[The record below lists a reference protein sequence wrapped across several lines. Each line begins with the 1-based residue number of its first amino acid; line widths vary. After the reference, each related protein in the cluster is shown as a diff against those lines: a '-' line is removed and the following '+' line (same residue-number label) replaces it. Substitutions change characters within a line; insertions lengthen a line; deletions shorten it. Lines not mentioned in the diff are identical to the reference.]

1 MSRGFAY
8 AIHFGLGAFW
18 LFFLY
23 FFVHAYGGSFAAWI
37 WVAAALVLWSLDAA
51 RMAAAREPW
60 RVTFFWW
67 LGTFVAPFVAGYRAY
82 RAITVVAPEEPA
94 EVDAV
99 SDDELRRRL
108 SVAES
113 TLAALQ
119 SELAELRALVG
130 GAAPAPSPAPTPAQ
144 PRAAAPVPTLRPVVA
159 TPPPSPPP
167 AEPPRPP
174 VPAEP
179 SFWDRDV
186 DLSALIGPKA
196 FAIAGGIVT
205 LLGVVFFFV
214 LAANRGWIGPDLRVA
229 LGAAAS
235 AAVFAGGFWLRRRD
249 RDSYSARAAVG
260 AGIAGG
266 YVTLAAA
273 TVLYGLLPSAVALPF
288 AAGLAAVGVA
298 VAIAWSAQLVAG
310 LGLIGAIA
318 APALLALDEG
328 ISASGTA
335 FVAIMFAAAIV
346 VAVRQVWAEL
356 LLASAVAAVP
366 QALWLALAAEGTDWG
381 AVVVCVAFVLLL
393 LSVGV
398 AYEFR
403 RDLPYHVSGVG
414 YVLASATLAGV
425 SARLLFDSGG
435 ELGTALLVVAL
446 GYGAVAV
453 GLFVRGGLV
462 DFSSLLG
469 ALALTFAA
477 VAAAELLSG
486 QSLAIAWALQAAVLA
501 WLARAIN
508 EPRYQLGA
516 LAYVGLSLG
525 HVLAIDAPLTDL
537 FTANAHPAAGVPSAL
552 ALAAAIA
559 VVAWFAY
566 QWEGEMRERRLAALD
581 RTVRASQEAIRLV
594 SGSAA
599 ALLGMYAVSLGIL
612 EVAQL
617 FASQEAGEIRTA
629 FEWGHVA
636 VTSIAALVAFAVFLL
651 AARADSVTLRVGVAA
666 GLALVLIK
674 HLFFDIDTVEASRAG
689 WAALA
694 LGAVVFAVSVLV
706 HHLPPRAAQ
715 LDPVALLGAPIAA
728 ELGAYSAIALLDG
741 TWGAVDLQ
749 GLGLLGVAVP
759 FALAGAAEL
768 SRRRDY
774 ASVHFTLALIIV
786 GIAVTILLDG
796 TWLVLAFS
804 ALGAGLAGLT
814 IVSSESRFLVG
825 GHAYA
830 ALAVVHALAFEGTA
844 ADLFVSG
851 RNPGDGVPAVLLA
864 SLAVLAVALVAR
876 REDRYGS
883 TDERPLPAAVRNAL
897 PTIQAAGLWIA
908 GALGVFTL
916 SLALLQLTQWI
927 SPGGVDTDF
936 KRGHVTVSASWAI
949 VGLLLLYVGLRNE
962 SNRLRFAGVGLFG
975 ISLAKLF
982 LYDLTFL
989 TQITRALSFLAVGA
1003 LMLLAG
1009 FFYQQLVRP
1018 RDTGPA

>member
-8 AIHFGLGAFW
+8 SIHFGLGAFW

-23 FFVHAYGGSFAAWI
+23 FFVQAYGGTSAAWI

-60 RVTFFWW
+60 KVTFFWW
-67 LGTFVAPFVAGYRAY
+67 LGTFVAPFVAAYRAY
-82 RAITVVAPEEPA
+82 RAVTVVAPEEPA

-99 SDDELRRRL
+99 SDDELRQRL
-108 SVAES
+108 GVAES

-130 GAAPAPSPAPTPAQ
+130 RPAPSPAPAPVPAPPSAGA
-144 PRAAAPVPTLRPVVA
+144 PRAAPPL
-159 TPPPSPPP
+159 PPPPPQPP
-167 AEPPRPP
+167 ASPRPP
-174 VPAEP
+174 APAEP
-179 SFWDRDV
+179 SFWDRDL

-214 LAANRGWIGPDLRVA
+214 LAANRGWIGEELRVA
-229 LGAAAS
+229 FGAAAS

-249 RDSYSARAAVG
+249 PDSYSARAAVG

-273 TVLYGLLPSAVALPF
+273 TVLYGLLPSALALPL
-288 AAGLAAVGVA
+288 AAGLAAAGVA

-328 ISASGTA
+328 ISAAGTA
-335 FVAIMFAAAIV
+335 FVAIMFAAAVV

-381 AVVVCVAFVLLL
+381 AVVVCAAFVSLL
-393 LSVGV
+393 LSAGV
-398 AYEFR
+398 AYELHR
-403 RDLPYHVSGVG
+403 ELPYHVSGVG

-462 DFSSLLG
+462 DFSSLFG
-469 ALALTFAA
+469 ALALTFGA

-501 WLARAIN
+501 WLARAID

-516 LAYVGLSLG
+516 FAYIGVALG

-537 FTANAHPAAGVPSAL
+537 FTANEHPAEGVPSVL
-552 ALAAAIA
+552 ALAAALA

-566 QWEGEMRERRLAALD
+566 AWEGEARERRLAALD
-581 RTVRASQEAIRLV
+581 RTVRASQKTIRLAF
-594 SGSAA
+594 GFTA
-599 ALLGMYAVSLGIL
+599 ALLGVYSVSLGIL

-617 FASQEAGEIRTA
+617 FASQDAGEIRSA

-651 AARADSVTLRVGVAA
+651 AARAGSTTLRVGVAA

-674 HLFFDIDTVEASRAG
+674 NVFFDIATLHESRAG

-694 LGAVVFAVSVLV
+694 LGAVVFAAS
-706 HHLPPRAAQ
+706 
-715 LDPVALLGAPIAA
+715 LLGQ
-728 ELGAYSAIALLDG
+728 LTSRRFDAIAVVEAVVSTLLG
-741 TWGAVDLQ
+741 GFAVLELLEGESWVGFDAR
-749 GLGLLGVAVP
+749 GVGLLGLAVP
-759 FALAGAAEL
+759 FALAGAAQL

-774 ASVHFTLALIIV
+774 ASVHFTLALIIL
-786 GIAVTILLDG
+786 GIAAAILVDG

-804 ALGAGLAGLT
+804 ALGAALAGLT
-814 IVSSESRFLVG
+814 IVSRESRFLVG
-825 GHAYA
+825 AYIYA
-830 ALAVVHALAFEGTA
+830 ALAVVHALAFEATP
-844 ADLFVSG
+844 ADLFVSDG
-851 RNPGDGVPAVLLA
+851 NPGDGVPALVLATLA
-864 SLAVLAVALVAR
+864 ALAVAFVAR
-876 REDRYGS
+876 REDRYLS
-883 TDERPLPAAVRNAL
+883 TEERPLPAALRDAL
-897 PTIQAAGLWIA
+897 PAIQEAGLWIA
-908 GALGVFTL
+908 GTLGVFTL

-927 SPGGVDTDF
+927 SPAGVDADF
-936 KRGHVTVSASWAI
+936 KRGHVAVSASWAI
-949 VGLLLLYVGLRNE
+949 VGLLLLYLGLRNE
-962 SNRLRFAGVGLFG
+962 SNRLRFAGVALFG

-989 TQITRALSFLAVGA
+989 TPITRALSFLAVGV

-1018 RDTGPA
+1018 RDIGPA